1 MASRSARVHHAAFD
15 TYIIGVTPGLKVK
28 VRLDVLEETDG
39 PMLQH
44 GLQSFQGRRI
54 DPGTLTRNSPGA

>member
-1 MASRSARVHHAAFD
+1 MPVRREP
-15 TYIIGVTPGLKVK
+15 GVTPGLKVK